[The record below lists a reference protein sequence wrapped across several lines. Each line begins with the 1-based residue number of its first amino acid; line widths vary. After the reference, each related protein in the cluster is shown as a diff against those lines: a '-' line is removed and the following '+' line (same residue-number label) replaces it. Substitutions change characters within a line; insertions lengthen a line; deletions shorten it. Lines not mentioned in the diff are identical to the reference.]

1 MADPTGRAAMRQ
13 LVVAALQTAAA
24 APTIQSPGDWSVP
37 PSKLPAILVRNGVE
51 RKTSKGANGQTQFDT
66 DFVIEIRAIVS
77 GSTAEAAQDALDAL
91 GATIEDILLR
101 DVGIRGD
108 TQDFPAIDTTTE
120 YSSDGRVHFAAISI
134 GLHFQ
139 IYEAFEPDVNNTLER
154 MQLTVDLRGPFDPN
168 GTYPDPPF
176 PDAIPPAPRTT
187 GPDGRAEGVIDLD
200 FSD

>member
-1 MADPTGRAAMRQ
+1 MRQ

-37 PSKLPAILVRNGVE
+37 PPKLPAILVRNGVE
-51 RKTSKGANGQTQFDT
+51 RKASLGANGQTQFNT
-66 DFVIEIRAIVS
+66 DFVIEIRGIVS
-77 GSTAEAAQDALDAL
+77 GSTAEAAQGALDAL

-101 DVGIRGD
+101 DVGIRGE

-134 GLHFQ
+134 ALHFQ

-154 MQLTVDLRGPFDPN
+154 MQLTVDLASPFDPN
-168 GTYPDPPF
+168 GTYPDAPF

>member
-1 MADPTGRAAMRQ
+1 MRQ
-13 LVVAALQTAAA
+13 LVVAALQAAAA

-37 PSKLPAILVRNGVE
+37 PSKLPAILVRNGAE
-51 RKTSKGANGQTQFDT
+51 RKASLGTNGQTQFNT
-66 DFVIEIRAIVS
+66 DFVIEIRGIVS
-77 GSTAEAAQDALDAL
+77 GSTAEVAQDALDTL

-101 DVGIRGD
+101 DVGIRGE

-120 YSSDGRVHFAAISI
+120 YSSDGRVHFAAVSI
-134 GLHFQ
+134 ALHFQ

-154 MQLTVDLRGPFDPN
+154 MQLTVDLASPFDPN

-176 PDAIPPAPRTT
+176 PDAIPPAPRST